1 MLTVHAAEVLWA
13 GPGHELVRGGA
24 VVVEGARIAFAGPY
38 EKAVA
43 ECPRARVRRWPG
55 LLTPGLVNREAGWL
69 LEAVYHPDPREAEAL
84 GTEPVMNAALAAAR
98 PGESARRGVQRMLAH
113 GTTAVVGP
121 FEVPE
126 VRAAVERAGLVVAA
140 AAPSGVRSAAPLDPL
155 AGGAPA
161 GWAWDGAFTA
171 AAVPGGRA
179 DLAVFNVRTDGD
191 PLAALAEAGAGTC
204 VATVLG
210 GRLVH
215 RRR

>member
-1 MLTVHAAEVLWA
+1 MLTVHAAEVLWT

-38 EKAVA
+38 EKVVA

-140 AAPSGVRSAAPLDPL
+140 AAPSGVRSATPLDPL
-155 AGGAPA
+155 AGEAC
-161 GWAWDGAFTA
+161 DGAFTA
-171 AAVPGGRA
+171 APVPGGRA
-179 DLAVFNVRTDGD
+179 DLAVFDVRTDGD